1 MHMYHKYIHCQKL
14 NMVKDSTER
23 NTFFIDSLTYFYT
36 PSLLKAL
43 SDTKAIKVTV
53 LSSPGL

>member
-1 MHMYHKYIHCQKL
+1 MYHKYIHCQKL

-43 SDTKAIKVTV
+43 SDTKAIKVAV